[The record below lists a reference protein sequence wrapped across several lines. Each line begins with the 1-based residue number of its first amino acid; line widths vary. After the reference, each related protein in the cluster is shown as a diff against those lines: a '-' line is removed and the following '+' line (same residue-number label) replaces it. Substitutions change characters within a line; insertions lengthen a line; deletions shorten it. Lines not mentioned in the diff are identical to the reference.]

1 MPTFTTTYNFY
12 TATDLGGANG
22 QITGAGPT
30 GGIVDLIVD
39 EDNSADVG
47 EQIEVEGNTYTI
59 VGVTDDGFV
68 VDLGGG
74 NVGIVTLVSFDNG
87 EVTTWNTSGSFPL
100 CFLAGTLIATDKGE
114 AAVETLRIGDLV
126 RTREGDLVPVRWI
139 GRQTVARRF
148 ATPETSFP
156 IRIRAGALGEG
167 LPRRDL
173 LVSPDHALL
182 VDGLLVHA
190 SALVNGTSITQ
201 EATMP
206 ERFVYYHIETKD
218 HRIVLAE
225 GALAET
231 FVDNATRRRFDNYAE
246 FAALYPDAP
255 SIAELDL
262 PRVTARRLLPRR
274 ISARLTARAEALGL
288 VAAAVA

>member
-12 TATDLGGANG
+12 TATDLGGGNG
-22 QITGAGPT
+22 QIIGTGT
-30 GGIVDLIVD
+30 VVDTIVD
-39 EDNSADVG
+39 ENNSADIG

-74 NVGIVTLVSFDNG
+74 NVGIISLASFDNG
-87 EVTTWNTSGSFPL
+87 ETTTWSTTGSFPL
-100 CFLAGTLIATDKGE
+100 CFLAGTLIATDEGE
-114 AAVETLRIGDLV
+114 TAVETLRIGDLV

-148 ATPETSFP
+148 APAETSFP

-167 LPRRDL
+167 VPRRDL

-190 SALVNGTSITQ
+190 SALVNGSSVTQ
-201 EATMP
+201 EVTMP
-206 ERFVYYHIETKD
+206 ERFVYYHIETEN

-255 SIAELDL
+255 SIPELDL
-262 PRVTARRLLPRR
+262 PRVMARRLLPRR
-274 ISARLTARAEALGL
+274 IAQRLSARAAAIGHI
-288 VAAAVA
+288 AAVA